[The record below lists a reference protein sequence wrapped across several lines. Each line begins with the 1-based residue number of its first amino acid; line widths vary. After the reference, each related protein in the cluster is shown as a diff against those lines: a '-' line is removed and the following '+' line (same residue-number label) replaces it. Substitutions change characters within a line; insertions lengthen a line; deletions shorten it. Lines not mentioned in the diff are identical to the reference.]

1 MKGLNFRPVF
11 PAVATGG
18 GCLCWDRPCLF
29 SSSSW
34 RTSVTLAGDGDLALV
49 CDPDPPTRFLFTTWG
64 QNSDDTFYVSAGY
77 IVFLNQQNAVLW
89 CLSSMMEKQS
99 GWYGVEFIIIITTTF
114 FIFFN
119 PSLHMISNWY
129 YSYYLFIQY
138 TEWIRFLT
146 IFILFSLFTLSL

>member
-99 GWYGVEFIIIITTTF
+99 GWYGVEFIIIITIF
-114 FIFFN
+114 QPFPAYDFQLILFILSFYSIHWMDPISHHFYFIF
-119 PSLHMISNWY
+119 I
-129 YSYYLFIQY
+129 IY
-138 TEWIRFLT
+138 TI
-146 IFILFSLFTLSL
+146 IIII